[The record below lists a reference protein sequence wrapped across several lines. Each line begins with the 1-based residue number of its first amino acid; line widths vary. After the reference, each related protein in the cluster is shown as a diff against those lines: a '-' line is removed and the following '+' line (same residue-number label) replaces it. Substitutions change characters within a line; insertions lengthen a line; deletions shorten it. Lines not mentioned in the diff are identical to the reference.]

1 MQPSRPC
8 ARPRTRSRVLTGVLV
23 LATVASILVG
33 CAEGRRT
40 LPTVVSS
47 TGRKTQIFSADG
59 TLITEVIP
67 DENREA
73 VAELE
78 VAIEGT
84 SHRVSHPKAVVVDES
99 AEGLNAIEVIDPEGR
114 QHIVVLRRPL
124 RLPPD

>member
-1 MQPSRPC
+1 MTTRNLERSEWKAYFDHMSR
-8 ARPRTRSRVLTGVLV
+8 R
-23 LATVASILVG
+23 
-33 CAEGRRT
+33 
-40 LPTVVSS
+40 LP
-47 TGRKTQIFSADG
+47 A
-59 TLITEVIP
+59 TEVELRV
-67 DENREA
+67 DA
-73 VAELE
+73 LDLGDQVAFDAKSRLLGIDYDPSDDSLE